1 MTTLKDF
8 RTVDRSRLDYALVGA
23 IILVIVFGLSKQL
36 GQAGLVA
43 GFAALLTYIAESPGS
58 LRQRAGGML
67 AFAIFCFIQILLFA
81 LVGNSGLPLLI
92 LLFAVSFVCS
102 WMMGYGIHI
111 AKVAFLCNIWITILP
126 GMGVTNDLAASLFG
140 FVAGSMLVIVASI
153 IPPLLRGI
161 DQNTIGQDDDLVYE
175 PRGYNISTLFGYSLV
190 RAGAIT
196 LGGYI
201 GQQYLEINQF
211 WIAMTVVLIMP
222 PIMDTTLVRGIYRA
236 VGTVLGVIVGFLLVW
251 LFADNPIILLIVE
264 MIALFLYVYTGKGY
278 VYAVL
283 VFFSS
288 VFIVIQLGLTGVE
301 MANFGGNERIIATVV
316 GIVIAFV
323 TLLILQPIVR
333 RDSYAAEAITGQS

>member
-23 IILVIVFGLSKQL
+23 IILVIVFGLAKQL

-67 AFAIFCFIQILLFA
+67 AFAIFCFIQILLVA
-81 LVGNSGLPLLI
+81 LVGNSDVLLLI

-102 WMMGYGIHI
+102 WMMGFGIHI

-153 IPPLLRGI
+153 IPPLLRRL
-161 DQNTIGQDDDLVYE
+161 DQNTIGHDDDLVYE
-175 PRGYNISTLFGYSLV
+175 PRGYNISTLVVYSLV

-196 LGGYI
+196 IGGYI
-201 GQQYLEINQF
+201 GQKYLEINQF
-211 WIAMTVVLIMP
+211 WIAMTVAP
-222 PIMDTTLVRGIYRA
+222 
-236 VGTVLGVIVGFLLVW
+236 
-251 LFADNPIILLIVE
+251 
-264 MIALFLYVYTGKGY
+264 
-278 VYAVL
+278 YAEQTPV
-283 VFFSS
+283 
-288 VFIVIQLGLTGVE
+288 
-301 MANFGGNERIIATVV
+301 
-316 GIVIAFV
+316 
-323 TLLILQPIVR
+323 
-333 RDSYAAEAITGQS
+333 

>member
-58 LRQRAGGML
+58 RRQRAGGML
-67 AFAIFCFIQILLFA
+67 AFAIFCFIQILLVA

-92 LLFAVSFVCS
+92 LLFAVSFACS

-236 VGTVLGVIVGFLLVW
+236 VGTVLGAIVGFLLVW

-323 TLLILQPIVR
+323 TIFILQLIVK
-333 RDSYAAEAITGQS
+333 RDTHTEVGETA

>member
-36 GQAGLVA
+36 GQVGLVA

-67 AFAIFCFIQILLFA
+67 AFAIFCFIQILLVA

-153 IPPLLRGI
+153 IPPLLRRI
-161 DQNTIGQDDDLVYE
+161 DQNTIGQDDDLVYK
-175 PRGYNISTLFGYSLV
+175 PRGYNISTLVVYSLV

-196 LGGYI
+196 IGGYI

-288 VFIVIQLGLTGVE
+288 VFIIIQLGLKGLE
-301 MANFGGNERIIATVV
+301 MANFGGNERIIATVA

-323 TLLILQPIVR
+323 TIFILQLIVK
-333 RDSYAAEAITGQS
+333 RDTHTEVGETA

>member
-1 MTTLKDF
+1 
-8 RTVDRSRLDYALVGA
+8 
-23 IILVIVFGLSKQL
+23 
-36 GQAGLVA
+36 
-43 GFAALLTYIAESPGS
+43 
-58 LRQRAGGML
+58 
-67 AFAIFCFIQILLFA
+67 
-81 LVGNSGLPLLI
+81 
-92 LLFAVSFVCS
+92 
-102 WMMGYGIHI
+102 MMGYGIHI

-153 IPPLLRGI
+153 IPPLLRRI

-175 PRGYNISTLFGYSLV
+175 PRGYNISTLVVYSLV

-196 LGGYI
+196 IGGYI

>member
-36 GQAGLVA
+36 GQVGLVA

-67 AFAIFCFIQILLFA
+67 AFAIFCFIQILLVA

-111 AKVAFLCNIWITILP
+111 AKVAFLCNIWILILP

-153 IPPLLRGI
+153 IPPLLRRI

-175 PRGYNISTLFGYSLV
+175 PRGYNISTLVVYSLV

-196 LGGYI
+196 IGGYI

-288 VFIVIQLGLTGVE
+288 VFIIIQLGFKGLE
-301 MANFGGNERIIATVV
+301 MANFGGNERIIATVA

-323 TLLILQPIVR
+323 TIFILQLIVK
-333 RDSYAAEAITGQS
+333 RDTHTEMGTAA